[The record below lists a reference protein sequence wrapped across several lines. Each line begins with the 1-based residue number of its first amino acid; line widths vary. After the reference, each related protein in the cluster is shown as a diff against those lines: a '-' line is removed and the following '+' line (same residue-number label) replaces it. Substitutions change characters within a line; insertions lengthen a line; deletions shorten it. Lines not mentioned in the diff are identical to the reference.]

1 MNFDLTDD
9 QRAIQRTAREFLA
22 SRYRP
27 EEVRRLAL
35 EDERGFTDE
44 QWAAIVEL
52 GWPGIAIGDAD
63 GGHGLGIVELCV
75 LQEELGY
82 ALAPAPFFSDMAAA
96 LLLAGASAEVRERY
110 LQPLAAGEKRGTVAT
125 LEHRSATPA
134 QTCIEVHGSALR
146 GTKIAVPDAAA
157 ADFFVVAGGDGHH
170 YIVDAD
176 GGGVEITPADSLDTT
191 RRLSTVDFDGAHGHL
206 LGAGER
212 DLVRGYQCISA
223 ALAAESVGIA
233 QRAME
238 LAVEYAKDRKQ
249 FGRPIGAYQAVA
261 HQCAQMLLEVE
272 GARSTTYYA
281 AWALDHEPETGP
293 LAASMAKAYA
303 TEAGWRVTA
312 ASLQVHGGIGFTWEH
327 DLHLFLKRARANYHA
342 WGDPRWHRTRVAD
355 LAGV

>member
-1 MNFDLTDD
+1 MNFDFTDD

-22 SRYRP
+22 GRYRP

-35 EDERGFTDE
+35 EHARGFTDE
-44 QWAAIVEL
+44 QWSAIAEL
-52 GWPGIAIGDAD
+52 GWPGIAVAEAD

-82 ALAPAPFFSDMAAA
+82 ALAPAPFFSDVAAA
-96 LLLAGASAEVRERY
+96 LLLAGASTEMRERY
-110 LQPLAAGEKRGTVAT
+110 LQPLAAGEVRGTVAT
-125 LEHRSATPA
+125 LEERSATPA
-134 QTCIEVHGSALR
+134 QTCVEVHGSALR
-146 GTKIAVPDAAA
+146 GTKIAVPDAGS
-157 ADFFVVAGGDGHH
+157 ADFFVVAGGGGQHF
-170 YIVDAD
+170 VVEA
-176 GGGVEITPADSLDTT
+176 GGGVEITPAECLDTT
-191 RRLSTVDFDGAHGHL
+191 RRLFTVHFDGAPGHL
-206 LGAGER
+206 LGARER
-212 DLVRGYQCISA
+212 DLVRGYQAIST
-223 ALAAESVGIA
+223 ALAAESVGLA

-238 LAVEYAKDRKQ
+238 LAVEYAKDRRQ
-249 FGRPIGAYQAVA
+249 FDRPIGAFQAVA

-281 AWALDHEPETGP
+281 AWALDHEPEAGP